1 MIVLVAGAHGRLG
14 SRVVTLLLR
23 RGHEVR
29 ALVRTP
35 AQAALLGRRTGAE
48 AVVADLRADVEW
60 TAEGC
65 DAAVFAAAARHRS
78 ELGSIDA
85 GGAAKLAEA
94 ADHYD
99 FSHFVLSSVVGAD
112 RPDRRNGAVRE
123 FLAAKQHAERRLAR
137 LELPWTTLRFGPL
150 TEHPGNGR
158 ISTVV
163 RAGAPL
169 ATSRDVAALAIAD
182 ALERPHL
189 ARQVVDVVDGERR
202 VADALDAIEPLP
214 LPPPASP
221 PTGEAVPLGVAQ
233 ADNPP
238 DDPKLIFPDAS
249 PLDADV
255 EWVGDG
261 PVPAEPVGNDD
272 PAPGIP

>member
-14 SRVVTLLLR
+14 SRVVALLLR
-23 RGHEVR
+23 RGHLVR

-35 AQAALLGRRTGAE
+35 AQATVLRHAGAE
-48 AVVADLRADVEW
+48 TVVADLSGDVEW

-65 DAAVFAAAARHRS
+65 NAAVFTAAARHRS
-78 ELGSIDA
+78 DLGSIDA

-94 ADHYD
+94 ADHYE
-99 FSHFVLSSVVGAD
+99 FTRFVLSSVVGTD
-112 RPDRRNGAVRE
+112 RPERRDGAVRE
-123 FLAAKQHAERRLAR
+123 FLTAKQYVERRLAK
-137 LELPWTTLRFGPL
+137 LEVPWTILRFGQL
-150 TEHPGNGR
+150 TDDPGNGR
-158 ISTVV
+158 IDTVV

-169 ATSRDVAALAIAD
+169 TTSRDVAALAITE
-182 ALERPHL
+182 ALARPQL
-189 ARQVVDVVDGERR
+189 ARQVVNVVDGERH

-214 LPPPASP
+214 LPPPGSRPARA
-221 PTGEAVPLGVAQ
+221 AVPLGVAQ

-238 DDPKLIFPDAS
+238 DDPKMIEPDAAA
-249 PLDADV
+249 LDADV

-261 PVPAEPVGNDD
+261 PVPPEPIGNDD